1 MNSKDTSVHCS
12 HMVAFV
18 HKALSPPVFGYFKYA
33 NTEVRGRSGKSSHM
47 Q

>member
-12 HMVAFV
+12 HMVYRAV
-18 HKALSPPVFGYFKYA
+18 HKALSPPVFGYFKP
-33 NTEVRGRSGKSSHM
+33 NTEVWGRSGKSSHV